1 MPRRHGTSRRH
12 LRLFSPGRRW
22 ARAVALAVLTSIAL
36 LLTTESAMARGATL
50 QPLSLDSVR
59 TWFSDLWTDK
69 PAPNWGKLPQQASGT
84 AEGKSHDAPAAETSN
99 TSEADGRPAGRSPG
113 ELPAYQP
120 PVAKVPAGR
129 SATAAGFDPGASK
142 RRADKSTETSDYYE
156 NPDGSYTREFHQSAV
171 NVKDAKGNWQKP
183 EPKLTQGQGGRWQQK
198 SPGNAVDFAGN
209 AKDDHLGKVT
219 IGGDKSFA
227 FGLQG
232 AADAAADAKDGTVR
246 YQQVGPDTDL
256 HLTARPSGLKEAIV
270 LKSAQAGNRWVFP
283 LELHGLTAAL
293 TKDGGVDLRDGEGK
307 PAGTIP
313 PGYAYD
319 SKIDP
324 RSGDPVTTH
333 AVGYRLET
341 EGGRTSLVVTLDEAW
356 LHAPERVF
364 PVTVDPSF
372 SSGGS
377 TTYTE
382 SNTPVGDHS
391 MEQELKVGSYDGGTH
406 SSTSFL
412 SFPNLGLDGSFAT
425 VQSATLNLFM
435 TYAASCTPQRF
446 DAAAITTP
454 WTPAE
459 VTAAPGPAYGGSI
472 GSASPTPSAACA
484 NSAGDPSKGDN
495 ITVALSPAT
504 LNGWAQGGPDY
515 GVALYAATNDAAS
528 YKKFG
533 SMYNPDGAPTL
544 TITYTGVLQPQVL
557 IQSPPNGSGVQTLTP
572 LLAASG
578 QIDQSGGRPLISP
591 KFAFQ
596 VFSTDGTKVAES
608 GTVDST
614 DFQSSWAVPAG
625 KLAWGQTYYWT
636 VQAFDGVG
644 YSPNPSWYALTTQV
658 PQPVVTSKLSQNTDD
673 HGLNPAIGNY
683 TTRATDAKI
692 SVPGPSLAVERDYNS
707 LDPRIT
713 GAFGAG
719 WSSLLDAKVAEQYD
733 PAGTQTG
740 VVVTY
745 PDGSAVGFGRNTDG
759 TFAPPQGRFATLAR
773 ATAPATGYTLTDK
786 SANVY
791 TFAQG
796 LGSGGY
802 GLTAIADANGRALNL
817 TWASGRITTMTSAAA
832 GRSLALT
839 WSTPSGAANP
849 HVTQVTTD
857 PVTAGDATSS
867 LVWTYGFTGDQLTKV
882 CSPVSTTQ
890 CTTYGYTAASQY
902 RSLSLDQDAASFWP
916 LGEAGGTTAA
926 SAVIARQGNDNAT
939 YHGVTLG
946 KPGPLAGT
954 TATAAG
960 FDGTSSY
967 VQLPKL
973 GLGTT
978 SSQSVAMWFKAD
990 AGSGPGV
997 LFSYSDRPIAAT
1009 SARGNFTPALYIGD
1023 DGKLHGIFWT
1033 GDTPAPITT
1042 AAPVNDGTWHHVA
1055 LTGSWNAQTLYL
1067 DGKQVGNP
1075 APGFGTLGH
1084 TNALP
1089 WMYNQVYLGTGYL
1102 GANWPNQ
1109 PHPGPNPSTVYATY
1123 FKGSIAQAGWYT
1135 KPLGK
1140 DDVSALY
1147 QAGTTPANLLNSA
1160 LRPSGKTFA
1169 SVGYDTATA
1178 GVTKLTD
1185 ENGGTWTPAAPTVTG
1200 SSQVYRGAVMGS
1212 APAAYFRLNEG
1223 AGASGAVNEV
1233 NSGLATYNNTALG
1246 GDGPFADAKAAGFDG
1261 TSSFLKMPS
1270 TVQVSTGND
1279 SVELWFT
1286 MNSGSTA
1293 GGVLFDY
1300 AGAPINSDNPRAN
1313 NWVPALYVGTD
1324 GKLRG
1329 KFWDQYG
1336 TNWQIVTPGTVN
1348 DGKWHHTVLAA
1359 NATGQTLYLDGK
1371 QVGYTNGTRAA
1382 SASDHVY
1389 VGAGESYSWPAGP
1402 TNQLGYFPGRIAEV
1416 AYYRAQLSA
1425 AQVGAHWAAGADSG
1439 GLAPVQT
1446 IAVTDPRGGTVK
1458 YEHDLRNGNRMIA
1471 QTTALGARTTY
1482 GYDTSGF
1489 LLTETDPNGNVTT
1502 TGHDARGN
1510 VVTKTTCQDQARQK
1524 CSTTYSSFLPDATTT
1539 KLTPSPLNDLV
1550 SSVRDGRSADAA
1562 DTSYQTSYSYDA
1574 AGNQTGVTT
1583 PAVAGFPNGRTT
1595 AIAYTDGTTNAAA
1608 DSGLAP
1614 KGLPY
1619 RTTSPGGAVTAIAYN
1634 RNGDIA
1640 SVTSPSGLVTRF
1652 TYDNLGQILTK
1663 TTVSDTYPAGLTT
1676 AYTYNKAGQ
1685 QDTRTDPATTNRVTG
1700 AVHQARTASTF
1711 DADGLVTAQTVSDLS
1726 GGDAPRTVANT
1737 YNAYDQLETTTNAA
1751 GGVTRNTYDPSG
1763 ARTSE
1768 TAPGGNTTATAYD
1781 ALGRL
1786 LTQTLKNHTGD
1797 PANPSPAKDLVQSS
1811 RAYDPAGRLA
1821 SLTDV
1826 NGNTTKYT
1834 YTDNGLTAT
1843 VTRTDP
1849 TGAQSYVLQS
1859 NSYDAAGNV
1868 AEQRTNNGATVTRNA
1883 YDAANRTTASTVDPN
1898 GVNRTTTLTYTPD
1911 DHVAAQQLRDATG
1924 ATHTTSSTYDAT
1936 GQQTSR
1942 SIQFDGAGNPVGW
1955 WVLDQASGAT
1965 VPDASGTGN
1974 TASTTGAVSWP
1985 GGAAG
1990 FDGTGGTVSTTGPV
2004 LNTATSFTVSAWV
2017 NLADTGTWHAAVMQ
2031 GGTNQ
2036 LSMLLGFDRWAGWA
2050 FTVSGRDS
2058 AGSGFSQASTG
2069 LAAVKTN
2076 TWTHLV
2082 GVYDSAGGAIKLYV
2096 NGVLAGSGTNPSP
2109 WSGGGPLVIGAT
2121 KAATGPAR
2129 DLMNGQ
2135 VANVQAYQRALGD
2148 SEASALFTTGRG
2160 GGTTNAPR
2168 PAAAAWKLDQTS
2180 GLGVPDSTGN
2190 GYPGTVP
2197 NTVRWTGDAAAF
2209 DNNGAL
2215 IAGTGPVLNTATS
2228 FTASA
2233 WVNLADTGNW
2243 HAAVMQG
2250 GTNNLAM
2257 LLGFDKNTGWAF
2269 TIAGTDNTN
2278 TGYTQAASGLAAV
2291 KTGTWTHL
2299 VGVYD
2304 SAGGAIKLYVNGV
2317 LAGTGTNPTPWN
2329 GTGNVYLGATQA
2341 ATGNARDLMNGQIS
2355 NVQLYQRAVTD
2366 TDAGTLYTAGRTAAT
2381 QLGQPAAVWKLDQAN
2396 GPAVPDAG
2404 GGNRGATALKAVGW
2418 TDSSASFDGTG
2429 GAVKAASVVDT
2440 TASYTVSAW
2449 AKVSDFSDYRSIV
2462 TQSGSQ
2468 TAAFI
2473 LQYSP
2478 TVGWAFHTTSTDV
2491 YSPVWRTASS
2501 GTAAP
2506 KRDTWTH
2513 LVGVFDAPTGTMRLY
2528 VDGALA
2534 GTGTNTTAWNG
2545 TAGTVI
2551 GATMPANDSPRDLM
2565 KGQVANVQLYRWA
2578 LRDGDVADLARNGR
2592 TGATVTS
2599 TTPQQATVSWK
2610 LDQRGLPVEMTDP
2623 NGNKSGYLTD
2633 EAGHRVLTSAP
2644 TVNVET
2650 GGGTPVA
2657 MHPTTTVGYDTFGDI
2672 TEQQDPNGNTV
2683 TTAYDAGGRP
2693 TSVTLPAYAKPD
2705 GSGTVTG
2712 ARSTREYDPDG
2723 RLTKSTDPLQ
2733 RVTTYRYTQLG
2744 DLAVTTDPKGGTTRT
2759 VRDAAGQVLAT
2770 VSRGGAE
2777 SRATYDWLGRRTTT
2791 TTLERY
2797 PAPVTATT
2805 TYSYAPSAS
2814 NPGGAFLASVT
2825 SPGGITT
2832 STGYDQVGEA
2842 VSTTDGAGN
2851 ITQVQYDALGRPAA
2865 TRAPDGTWTK
2875 VTYDQTGNVVR
2886 TRRLDLDG
2894 STVLAASTAT
2904 YDAGGR
2910 MLSTTNPTGRTE
2922 RFTYDATG
2930 ALTSQTEPVS
2940 DTASITTT
2948 YGYDAA
2954 GHRTRF
2960 TDGRN
2965 HNWIYGYNSW
2975 NLPESVTEPAV
2986 STAAYTYTAD
2996 ADRTSR
3002 TVYDAAGRPTLK
3014 LAPGGVRQQL
3024 GYDDLDQV
3032 TSQSGSGAEADTA
3045 TRTFDYDPDG
3055 RMTGASTAAVG
3066 TTTAATAE
3074 TFSYNDRGGLLTA
3087 GGSGGSSSFAYNTDG
3102 LMTSRTDAAGTATYG
3117 YDGAGRLKTL
3127 NDPVTGTALSLGYN
3141 ALNQPATVTYGAGGN
3156 IRSYGYDKL
3165 HRLTSDTLAKPGGAT
3180 VAAIGYGYDPA
3191 GNLTSKTTQGF
3202 AGPAANTYTYD
3213 YANRLA
3219 SWNNGTTT
3227 TAYEYDASGNRTR
3240 VGGNVYTY
3248 DERNQLTGDGN
3259 AMYTYSARG
3268 TLTTVKAGL
3277 TITANGS
3284 DAFGQQ
3290 VLQGAQRYTAD
3301 ALGRVV
3307 TGQTTTVGS
3316 RTFSYSGQGNLVA
3329 SDGTSTYS
3337 RGVAGDLIGIGT
3349 VGQATANTLAFTD
3362 QHTDVVADFTATG
3375 TTLTSSVAYD
3385 PFGASIGASGA
3396 SIGQLGYQ
3404 SGWTEQST
3412 GRVNMAARW
3421 YNPGTGQFMNKDT
3434 WSLSPTPNSAA
3445 ANPFAYADDNPF
3457 SGTDPSG
3464 HGLWGSIKSF
3474 ANKAVNKVVSVA
3486 SSAWNAVTSAA
3497 GTAWHAVTE
3506 TYHAATSWVADRAR
3520 DAYHFVVDTYNNAV
3534 KAAVRQ
3540 AERVY
3545 RSIEQDIARIKDNIA
3560 RLQRQTAA
3568 YVSQARQQ
3576 VAQAYHATEQFVSTA
3591 ADTVVETAKGV
3602 TQYVKDHAATIA
3614 SFAVSAAVFMGCEA
3628 VVTVATGG
3636 TMSIPGAMACG
3647 ALAGAAGGAVDQGAK
3662 CLGGQQGACSV
3673 GSFAMAAGLGAL
3685 GGALGGGI
3693 GGALGGKL
3701 AQTVVGKMLPRAVT
3715 TVLEETAIGG
3725 ISGAATGALNYGVT
3739 CDSSQT
3745 GCSWAGA
3752 GQATVSGAV
3761 DGAVGGAAGGAFGAG
3776 VRAVKDRGGSGSG
3789 RGAEGCETHSFTGDT
3804 PVLMADGST
3813 RPIAQLKE
3821 GDEIANS
3828 VPGKEGTETH
3838 KVDKVIV
3845 TTTDHDYVDVTVTP
3859 DAAGTGAGT
3868 AADNG
3873 GSGTGR
3879 LGPLKRLALGLA
3891 ASVAAFTALSAVP
3904 GAAPEAAAATAPAP
3918 VAATAPAAGS
3928 TLTTTDNHPFYDLTR
3943 NAFVPAKDLRPGDR
3957 LQTPTG
3963 TATVRTTH
3971 RYEAGTTT
3979 YDLTVDGLHTYYVL
3993 AGTTPLLVHNC
4004 GGDQYIW
4011 DGSVRFEAPDAL
4023 GRPGAMHASVRGDML
4038 DKGTEA
4044 GKRRTPGWRGHGTLW
4059 NEARGHLLAGR
4070 LGGPGKGPMSK
4081 YNLVT
4086 LTQNPVNSPWMR
4098 DIVEG
4103 PIYDA
4108 VDKGQVVQYT
4118 VTPIYA
4124 GSNPAPIRLEFTA
4137 HGNQGFQLTG
4147 HLDNPAANPLTPGF
4161 DIG

>member
-1 MPRRHGTSRRH
+1 MPRRHGSSRRH
-12 LRLFSPGRRW
+12 HLFSSRRRW

-36 LLTTESAMARGATL
+36 LLTTESAMAQGATL
-50 QPLSLDSVR
+50 PAPSLASVR
-59 TWFSDLWTDK
+59 AWFADLWSDK
-69 PAPNWGKLPQQASGT
+69 PAPDWGKLPQQASGT
-84 AEGKSHDAPAAETSN
+84 AAGKSHDAPASETSN
-99 TSEADGRPAGRSPG
+99 TGEADGRPAGHSPG

-120 PVAKVPAGR
+120 PTAKVPAGV
-129 SATAAGFDPGASK
+129 SAAAGGFDPKASK

-171 NVKDAKGNWQKP
+171 NVREANGNWQKP
-183 EPKLTQGQGGRWQQK
+183 EHQLTQGQGGRWQQK
-198 SPGNAVDFAGN
+198 PAGNAGSTVDFAGN
-209 AKDDHLGKVT
+209 AKDDHLGKVV

-232 AADAAADAKDGTVR
+232 AADAAAEPKDDTVR

-283 LELHGLTAAL
+283 LELHGLTATL
-293 TKDGGVDLRDGEGK
+293 TKEGGVDLRGGDGK

-319 SKIDP
+319 SKVDP

-333 AVGYRLET
+333 AVRYQLESS
-341 EGGRTSLVVTLDEAW
+341 GGRTSLVVTLDEKW

-372 SSGGS
+372 SAAGA

-382 SNTPVGDHS
+382 TNTPVGDHS
-391 MEQELKVGSYDGGTH
+391 MEQEIKVGSYDGGTH
-406 SSTSFL
+406 NSTSFL
-412 SFPNLGLDGSFAT
+412 SFPNLGLDGSGAT

-435 TYAASCTPQRF
+435 TYAASCTPQSF
-446 DAAAITTP
+446 DAAAITVP

-459 VTAAPGPAYGGSI
+459 VTSAPGPGYGASI
-472 GSASPTPSAACA
+472 GSVSPTPSAACA
-484 NSAGDPSKGDN
+484 NSAGDLSKGDH
-495 ITVALSPAT
+495 ITVPLAPAT
-504 LNGWAQGGPDY
+504 LNGWAQNGAPDY
-515 GVALYAATNDAAS
+515 GVALYAATNDTAH

-544 TITYTGVLQPQVL
+544 SITYTGVLQPQVL
-557 IQSPPNGSGVQTLTP
+557 VQSPPNGYAAPTLTP
-572 LLAASG
+572 LLAATG
-578 QIDQSGGRPLISP
+578 QIDQSGRPLTSP

-596 VFSTDGTKVAES
+596 VYSTDGTKVAES
-608 GTVDST
+608 GTVDSS
-614 DFQSSWAVPAG
+614 DFQASWAVPAG
-625 KLAWGQTYYWT
+625 KLSWGQTYYWT
-636 VQAFDGVG
+636 VQAYDGVG
-644 YSPNPSWYALTTQV
+644 YTPNPSWYALTTQV

-692 SVPGPSLAVERDYNS
+692 STPGPSLAVERDYNS
-707 LDPRIT
+707 LDPRTT
-713 GAFGAG
+713 GAFGTG
-719 WSSLLDAKVAEQYD
+719 WSSVLDAKVTEQYD

-740 VVVTY
+740 AVVTY
-745 PDGSAVGFGRNTDG
+745 PDGSAVGFGRNADG
-759 TFAPPQGRFATLAR
+759 TFAPSQGRFATLAR

-786 SANVY
+786 SATVY
-791 TFAQG
+791 TFAQPLTAGG
-796 LGSGGY
+796 L
-802 GLTAIADANGRALNL
+802 GLTAITDANGRALNL
-817 TWASGRITTMTSAAA
+817 TWASGRITTMTSAAS

-857 PVTAGDATSS
+857 PVTAGDATTDQ
-867 LVWTYGFTGDQLTKV
+867 VWTYGYTGDQLTQA
-882 CSPVSTTQ
+882 CSPASATQ

-902 RSLSLDQDAASFWP
+902 RSLSLDQDPASFWP
-916 LGEAGGTTAA
+916 LTETSGTTAP

-960 FDGTSSY
+960 FDGATSY

-1009 SARGNFTPALYIGD
+1009 SDRGNFTPALYIGD
-1023 DGKLHGIFWT
+1023 DGKLHGIFWY
-1033 GDTPAPITT
+1033 GDTPAPIAT
-1042 AAPVNDGTWHHVA
+1042 AGKVNDGNWHHVA

-1067 DGKQVGNP
+1067 DGKQVGSP
-1075 APGFGTLGH
+1075 APGFGALGY

-1123 FKGSIAQAGWYT
+1123 FKGAIAQAGWYT
-1135 KPLGK
+1135 KPLDK
-1140 DDVSALY
+1140 DDVNALY
-1147 QAGTTPANLLNSA
+1147 QAGTTPANLLSSA

-1169 SVGYDTATA
+1169 SVTYDAATA
-1178 GVTKLTD
+1178 GVTKLVD
-1185 ENGGTWTPAAPTVTG
+1185 ENGGSWTPAAPTVTG

-1223 AGASGAVNEV
+1223 AGAAGAVNEV
-1233 NSGLATYNNTALG
+1233 NSGLATYNNAALG

-1261 TSSFLKMPS
+1261 TSSFLKLPS
-1270 TVQVSTGND
+1270 SIQVSTAND
-1279 SVELWFT
+1279 SVELWFN

-1300 AGAPINSDNPRAN
+1300 AGAPVNGNDPRAN

-1324 GKLRG
+1324 GKLHG

-1336 TNWQIVTPGTVN
+1336 TSWQLVSPATVN

-1359 NATGQTLYLDGK
+1359 NATSQTLYLDGK
-1371 QVGYTNGTRAA
+1371 QVGITNGTRSA
-1382 SASDHVY
+1382 SASDYVY
-1389 VGAGESYSWPAGP
+1389 IGAGESYSWPSGP
-1402 TNQLGYFPGRIAEV
+1402 TNVLGYFPGRIAEV
-1416 AYYRAQLSA
+1416 AYYRAQLTA
-1425 AQVGAHWAAGADSG
+1425 AQVGAHWTAGANSG

-1446 IAVTDPRGGTVK
+1446 IGVTDPRGGTVK

-1510 VVTKTTCQDQARQK
+1510 VITKTTCQDQARQK

-1539 KLTPSPLNDLV
+1539 KLTPSPLNDLI
-1550 SSVRDGRSADAA
+1550 SSVRDGRSADAG

-1595 AIAYTDGTTNAAA
+1595 TIAYTDGTTAAA

-1619 RTTSPGGAVTAIAYN
+1619 RTTSPGGAVTTIAYN
-1634 RNGDIA
+1634 HNGDIA
-1640 SVTSPSGLVTRF
+1640 SVTAPSGLVTRF

-1663 TTVSDTYPAGLTT
+1663 TAVSDTYPAGLTT
-1676 AYTYNKAGQ
+1676 SYTYNKAGQ
-1685 QDTRTDPATTNRVTG
+1685 QDSRTDPPTTNRVTG
-1700 AVHQARTASTF
+1700 AVHQARTTSVF
-1711 DADGLVTAQTVSDLS
+1711 DADGLVTSQTVTDLS
-1726 GGDAPRTVANT
+1726 GGDAPRTVGNT

-1763 ARTSE
+1763 VRTSE
-1768 TAPGGNTTATAYD
+1768 TSPGGNTTATAYD

-1786 LTQTLKNHTGD
+1786 LTQTLKNYTGD
-1797 PANPSPAKDLVQSS
+1797 PADPSPAKDLVQSS

-1826 NGNTTKYT
+1826 NGNVTKYT

-1859 NSYDAAGNV
+1859 NTYDAAGNV
-1868 AEQRTNNGATVTRNA
+1868 VEQRTNNGATVTRNVF
-1883 YDAANRTTASTVDPN
+1883 DAANRTTATTVDPN
-1898 GVNRTTTLTYTPD
+1898 GVNRTTTLSYTPD

-1924 ATHTTSSTYDAT
+1924 ATHTTTSTYDAT

-1942 SIQFDGAGNPVGW
+1942 SVQFDSAGNPVGW
-1955 WVLDQASGAT
+1955 WVLDQAAGGT

-1974 TASTTGAVSWP
+1974 NATTAGAVSWP

-1990 FDGTGGTVSTTGPV
+1990 FDGTGGTVSTNGPV

-2017 NLADTGTWHAAVMQ
+2017 NIADTDTWHAAVMQ

-2036 LSMLLGFDRWAGWA
+2036 LSMLLGFDRWSGWA
-2050 FTVSGRDS
+2050 FTVSGRD
-2058 AGSGFSQASTG
+2058 AANSGFSQASSG

-2082 GVYDSAGGAIKLYV
+2082 GVYDSATGAIRLYV
-2096 NGVLAGSGTNPSP
+2096 NGALAGSGTNPAP
-2109 WSGGGPLVIGAT
+2109 WSGGGALVIGAT

-2129 DLMNGQ
+2129 DLMKGQ

-2148 SEASALFTTGRG
+2148 ADASALFTTGRG

-2168 PAAAAWKLDQTS
+2168 PAAAAWRLDQTS
-2180 GLGVPDSTGN
+2180 GLNVPDGTGN

-2209 DNNGAL
+2209 DNNGAV
-2215 IAGTGPVLNTATS
+2215 IASTGPVLNTATS

-2233 WVNLADTGNW
+2233 WVNIADTGTW

-2257 LLGFDKNTGWAF
+2257 LLGFDKNSGWAF
-2269 TIAGTDNTN
+2269 TIAGADNLN
-2278 TGYTQAASGLAAV
+2278 TGYSQASSGLAAV
-2291 KTGTWTHL
+2291 KTNTWTHL

-2304 SAGGAIKLYVNGV
+2304 SATGAIRLYVNGA
-2317 LAGTGTNPTPWN
+2317 LGGTGTNPTPWN
-2329 GTGNVYLGATQA
+2329 ATGKVYLGATQA
-2341 ATGNARDLMNGQIS
+2341 ATGNARDLMNGQIA
-2355 NVQLYQRAVTD
+2355 NVQLYQRAISD
-2366 TDAGTLYTAGRTAAT
+2366 TDAGTLYSAGRTSAVR
-2381 QLGQPAAVWKLDQAN
+2381 LSQPAAAWKLDQTN
-2396 GPAVPDAG
+2396 GPTVPDAG
-2404 GGNRGATALKAVGW
+2404 GANRDATALKAVGW
-2418 TDSSASFDGTG
+2418 TDSSATFDGTG
-2429 GAVKAASVVDT
+2429 GAVKTASVLNT

-2478 TVGWAFHTTSTDV
+2478 AVGWAFHTTSTDA
-2491 YSPVWRTASS
+2491 YNPVWCTASS

-2506 KRDTWTH
+2506 KLNTWTH
-2513 LVGVFDAPTGTMRLY
+2513 VVGVFDGPTGTMRLY

-2551 GATMPANDSPRDLM
+2551 GATMPANDWPRDLM
-2565 KGQVANVQLYRWA
+2565 NGQVSNVQLYRWA
-2578 LRDGDVADLARNGR
+2578 LQAGDIANLTKNGR
-2592 TGATVTS
+2592 TGGTITS
-2599 TTPQQATVSWK
+2599 TTTQQATVSWK

-2623 NGNKSGYLTD
+2623 VGNKTSYLND
-2633 EAGHRVLTSAP
+2633 EAGHQVLTSAP

-2657 MHPTTTVGYDTFGDI
+2657 MHPTTTVGYDTFGDV
-2672 TEQQDPNGNTV
+2672 TETQDPNGNTV
-2683 TTAYDAGGRP
+2683 TTAYDAGGRA
-2693 TSVTLPAYAKPD
+2693 TSVTLPAYTKPD
-2705 GSGTVTG
+2705 GSGTITG
-2712 ARSTREYDPDG
+2712 AKSTREYDPDG
-2723 RLTKSTDPLQ
+2723 HITKSTDALQ

-2744 DLAVTTDPKGGTTRT
+2744 DLAVTIDPKNGTTRT
-2759 VRDAAGQVLAT
+2759 VRDAAGQVLST
-2770 VSRGGAE
+2770 ISRGGAE
-2777 SRATYDWLGRRTTT
+2777 TRATYDWLGRRITA

-2797 PAPVTATT
+2797 PSPVSATT

-2814 NPGGAFLASVT
+2814 NPGGAFPASVT

-2832 STGYDQVGEA
+2832 STGYNQVGEA

-2851 ITQVQYDALGRPAA
+2851 ITQVQYDAMGRPA
-2865 TRAPDGTWTK
+2865 TSRAPDGTWTK
-2875 VTYDQTGNVVR
+2875 LTYDQLGNVVQ

-2894 STVLAASTAT
+2894 TTVLAASTAT

-2910 MLSTTNPTGRTE
+2910 LLSTTNPNGRTE
-2922 RFTYDATG
+2922 RYTYDASG
-2930 ALTSQTEPVS
+2930 ALTSQTEPIS
-2940 DTASITTT
+2940 DTSSITTGF
-2948 YGYDAA
+2948 GYDAA
-2954 GHRTRF
+2954 GHRTRI

-3002 TVYDAAGRPTLK
+3002 TVYDAAGRPTLQI
-3014 LAPGGVRQQL
+3014 APGGVRQQL

-3032 TSQSGSGAEADTA
+3032 TSQSGSGAEAETA
-3045 TRTFDYDPDG
+3045 TRAFDYDSDG
-3055 RMTGASTAAVG
+3055 RMTSASTAAVG
-3066 TTTAATAE
+3066 TTIAATSE
-3074 TFSYNDRGGLLTA
+3074 TFSYNDRGSLLTA
-3087 GGSGGSSSFAYNTDG
+3087 SGSGGSSSFAYNVDG

-3117 YDGAGRLKTL
+3117 YDGAGRLNALK
-3127 NDPVTGTALSLGYN
+3127 DPVTGTSLSLGYN
-3141 ALNQPATVTYGAGGN
+3141 ALNQPATITYGTGGN
-3156 IRSYGYDKL
+3156 VRTFGYDKL
-3165 HRLTSDTLAKPGGAT
+3165 HRLTNDTLAKPGGGT
-3180 VAAIGYGYDPA
+3180 IAAIGYGYDPA

-3202 AGPAANTYTYD
+3202 AGPTTNTYTYD
-3213 YANRLA
+3213 HANRLT

-3227 TAYEYDASGNRTR
+3227 TAYEYDASGNRIR

-3248 DERNQLTGDGN
+3248 DERNQLTGDGS

-3268 TLTTVKAGL
+3268 TLTNVKAGL
-3277 TITANGS
+3277 TNAANGS

-3290 VLQGAQRYTAD
+3290 AVQGTQRYTMD

-3307 TGQTTTVGS
+3307 TGQTTGAGT
-3316 RTFSYSGQGNLVA
+3316 RTFSYSGQGNLIA
-3329 SDGTSTYS
+3329 SDGASTYG

-3349 VGQATANTLAFTD
+3349 VGQPTTNTLAFTD
-3362 QHTDVVADFTATG
+3362 QHTDVVANFTATG
-3375 TTLTSSVAYD
+3375 TALTASVAYD

-3445 ANPFAYADDNPF
+3445 GNPFAYAGDNPF

-3474 ANKAVNKVVSVA
+3474 AGKAVNKVVSVA

-3497 GTAWHAVTE
+3497 SSTWHAVTE

-3520 DAYHFVVDTYNNAV
+3520 DAYNFVVDTYHDAV

-3540 AERVY
+3540 AERIH
-3545 RSIEQDIARIKDNIA
+3545 RALEQDIARIKDNIA

-3576 VAQAYHATEQFVSTA
+3576 IAQAYHATEQFVATA
-3591 ADTVVETAKGV
+3591 RDTVVETAKGV

-3662 CLGGQQGACSV
+3662 CLGGQQGACSI
-3673 GSFAMAAGLGAL
+3673 GNFAMAAGLGAL
-3685 GGALGGGI
+3685 GGAVGGGI

-3701 AQTVVGKMLPRAVT
+3701 AQTVVGKVLPRAVT

-3725 ISGAATGALNYGVT
+3725 FSGAATGALNYGVT
-3739 CDSSQT
+3739 CGSAQA
-3745 GCSWAGA
+3745 GCSWSGA
-3752 GQATVSGAV
+3752 GNATVSGAI
-3761 DGAVGGAAGGAFGAG
+3761 DGAVGGAAGGSFGAG
-3776 VRAVKDRGGSGSG
+3776 ARAAKERSGSGSG
-3789 RGAEGCETHSFTGDT
+3789 GRRAEACETHSFTGAT

-3813 RPIAQLKE
+3813 KPIAQIKE
-3821 GDEIANS
+3821 GDEIGNS
-3828 VPGKEGTETH
+3828 VPGTEGTETH
-3838 KVDKVIV
+3838 RVDKVIV

-3859 DAAGTGAGT
+3859 DTPDTPDTRGVAPEAGGTRRSGA
-3868 AADNG
+3868 
-3873 GSGTGR
+3873 
-3879 LGPLKRLALGLA
+3879 LKRLALGLA
-3891 ASVAAFTALSAVP
+3891 AAVAAFTTLSATP
-3904 GAAPEAAAATAPAP
+3904 GVAPEASAAT
-3918 VAATAPAAGS
+3918 ATAPAAS
-3928 TLTTTDNHPFYDLTR
+3928 TLTTTDNHPFYDVTR
-3943 NAFVPAKDLRPGDR
+3943 NAFVPAKELRPGDR

-3963 TATVRTTH
+3963 TATVRGTR
-3971 RYEAGTTT
+3971 RYEAGATT

-4004 GGDQYIW
+4004 GGDHYDW
-4011 DGSVRFEAPDAL
+4011 DGSVRFEAPDAQ
-4023 GRPGAMHASVRGDML
+4023 GRPGTMHASVSKPML
-4038 DKGTEA
+4038 DKGTAADSAELP
-4044 GKRRTPGWRGHGTLW
+4044 PGWRGHGTNW
-4059 NEARGHLLAGR
+4059 NEGRGHLLANR
-4070 LGGPGKGPMSK
+4070 LGGPGKGPLAQ

-4086 LTQNPVNSPWMR
+4086 LTQNPINTPLMR
-4098 DIVEG
+4098 DLIEK
-4103 PIYDA
+4103 PIYQA
-4108 VDKGQVVQYT
+4108 VKNGETVQYS
-4118 VTPIYA
+4118 VTPVYE
-4124 GSNPAPIRLEFTA
+4124 GGNPAPIRLEFSA
-4137 HGNQGFQLTG
+4137 YGNKGFQLSG
-4147 HLDNPAANPLTPGF
+4147 FLDNPAANPVTSGF
-4161 DIG
+4161 RLW